1 MADTY
6 RDTSGATH
14 QYPKTGVPP
23 VESDPSISGSAPAQP
38 VSPEDLARDTLGFT
52 NPNLHRRID
61 VGTYNDKAT
70 TVNVR
75 TTSGTKITIKKGQEI
90 DPREYNLQIQ
100 GTNSY
105 RTVKY
110 TLYEE
115 DGSKTSEIP

>member
-1 MADTY
+1 MSDTY

-23 VESDPSISGSAPAQP
+23 VESDPPISGSAPAQP

-115 DGSKTSEIP
+115 GGSKTSEIP